1 MLQVSLLALS
11 LTSCTY
17 TYGVP
22 KEPVVVH
29 SQHKKIDLNVNLRLF
44 EALRSAKWERHL
56 IDDTWII
63 PLGGVFSQ
71 NAEMITRQLFS
82 RVVVTSEAAS
92 PALDGIDATLTPRM
106 ISVDQPWVQGIWNDT
121 IITVIFEWALRDSQG
136 NIVWIDTITAE
147 GREPGGSKSE
157 PTTKRVKKLLEDLFQ
172 KSFDAMSSS
181 REIKE
186 FAARRR

>member
-1 MLQVSLLALS
+1 M
-11 LTSCTY
+11 
-17 TYGVP
+17 
-22 KEPVVVH
+22 H